1 MKSDYRAVVIG
12 GGAGG
17 GEPVARGY
25 IPREPVSESNG
36 FEIGILGQIYQAKPQ
51 AEPLYD
57 ADHSP
62 MRT

>member
-1 MKSDYRAVVIG
+1 MKADNRAVVTG
-12 GGAGG
+12 SGVAG

-25 IPREPVSESNG
+25 IPRELVSESNG

-57 ADHSP
+57 AAPSP